1 MLLDETTYLVTLL
14 NPAAVTSGSISP
26 STFTSGAS
34 TLNNNWVGSAE
45 AVLGSGYASLI
56 GTPTIIDIRNM
67 TKNRAVRYDL
77 SSGDLIIIYENSQS
91 IDYPTIDW
99 GVRNEVYTMTIDIR
113 TIQDERAG
121 TDANF
126 GRDRL
131 ERLYRV
137 VRHRLE
143 QNRKGSTITISSDS
157 KTMNQ
162 LFLGSRTESNDRN
175 KRLFGYKLTVE
186 MKQFAVAIP

>member
-14 NPAAVTSGSISP
+14 NPAAVTSGSITP

-77 SSGDLIIIYENSQS
+77 SSGDLIIISESGQNTE
-91 IDYPTIDW
+91 YPTISWD
-99 GVRNEVYTMTIDIR
+99 VRDEVYTMTIDIR
-113 TIQDERAG
+113 TIHDERAG

-157 KTMNQ
+157 KKFNQ
-162 LFLGSRTESNDRN
+162 IHLGSRTESNDRN
-175 KRLFGYKLTVE
+175 KRIFGYKITVE
-186 MKQFAVAIP
+186 IKKFATSLP

>member
-1 MLLDETTYLVTLL
+1 MDETTYLVTLL
-14 NPAAVTSGSISP
+14 NPAAVTGGSISP

-45 AVLGSGYASLI
+45 AELGGSYATLV

-77 SSGDLIIIYENSQS
+77 SSGDLIIISESGQNTE
-91 IDYPTIDW
+91 YPTISWD
-99 GVRNEVYTMTIDIR
+99 VRDEVYTMTIDIR
-113 TIQDERAG
+113 TIHDERAG
-121 TDANF
+121 TDTNF

-143 QNRKGSTITISSDS
+143 QNRKGCTITISGDS
-157 KTMNQ
+157 KKMNQ

-186 MKQFAVAIP
+186 MKRFAVAIP

>member
-14 NPAAVTSGSISP
+14 NPAAVTNGSISP
-26 STFTSGAS
+26 STFTSGGS

-45 AVLGSGYASLI
+45 AELGSSYATLV
-56 GTPTIIDIRNM
+56 GTPNIIDIRNM

-77 SSGDLIIIYENSQS
+77 SSGDLIIISENGQN
-91 IDYPTIDW
+91 IDYPTINWDI
-99 GVRNEVYTMTIDIR
+99 RNETYTMTIDIR
-113 TIQDERAG
+113 TIHDERAG
-121 TDANF
+121 TDTNF

-157 KTMNQ
+157 KKMNQ
-162 LFLGSRTESNDRN
+162 LFLGSRTEANDRN

-186 MKQFAVAIP
+186 MKKFAVALP

>member
-1 MLLDETTYLVTLL
+1 MDNTTYLVTLL
-14 NPAAVTSGSISP
+14 NPAAVTSGSITP
-26 STFTSGAS
+26 STFTSGAD
-34 TLNNNWVGSAE
+34 TLNNNWAGSAE
-45 AVLGSGYASLI
+45 AVLGSSYSSLI

-67 TKNRAVRYDL
+67 TKNRASRYDL
-77 SSGDLIIIYENSQS
+77 SSGDLIIVSESGYNM
-91 IDYPTIDW
+91 DYPTISWDI
-99 GVRNEVYTMTIDIR
+99 RDEVYTMTIDLR

-131 ERLYRV
+131 ERLFNV

-143 QNRKGSTITISSDS
+143 QNRKGATITISSDS
-157 KTMNQ
+157 LKMNQ
-162 LFLGSRTESNDRN
+162 LFLNSRTEANDRN

-186 MKQFAVAIP
+186 MKKYAVAIP

>member
-14 NPAAVTSGSISP
+14 NPAAVTNGSISP
-26 STFTSGAS
+26 STFTSGGS

-45 AVLGSGYASLI
+45 AELGSSYATLV
-56 GTPTIIDIRNM
+56 GTPNIIDIRNM

-77 SSGDLIIIYENSQS
+77 SSGDLIIISENGQN
-91 IDYPTIDW
+91 IDYPTINWDI
-99 GVRNEVYTMTIDIR
+99 RNETYTMTIDIR
-113 TIQDERAG
+113 TIHDERAG

-157 KTMNQ
+157 KKMNQ
-162 LFLGSRTESNDRN
+162 LFLGSRTEANDRN

-186 MKQFAVAIP
+186 MKKFAVALP

>member
-1 MLLDETTYLVTLL
+1 MDETTYLVTLL
-14 NPAAVTSGSISP
+14 NPAAVTGGSIAP
-26 STFTSGAS
+26 STFTSGS
-34 TLNNNWVGSAE
+34 DTFNNNWVGSAE
-45 AVLGSGYASLI
+45 AVLGSSYATLVS
-56 GTPTIIDIRNM
+56 TPTIIDIRNM

-77 SSGDLIIIYENSQS
+77 SSGDLIIISESGQNTE
-91 IDYPTIDW
+91 YPTISWD
-99 GVRNEVYTMTIDIR
+99 VRDEVYTMTIDIR

-121 TDANF
+121 TDTNF

-143 QNRKGSTITISSDS
+143 QNRKGSTVTISSDS
-157 KTMNQ
+157 KKMNQ

-186 MKQFAVAIP
+186 MKRFAVAIP